1 MSVFYGKRVYH
12 KEEVDEKKEKV
23 VEQKI
28 DSGLLCFVRQR
39 GNVLIKDFLYK
50 RPKNLVHEQSELVI
64 SPIAMDPCIQYE
76 IPANNSQEEEPGDYK
91 PTLL

>member
-64 SPIAMDPCIQYE
+64 SPIAMDPCI
-76 IPANNSQEEEPGDYK
+76 
-91 PTLL
+91 